1 MPIFSGTIK
10 YKGNSNHKAGETRE
24 LTAGVNDA
32 QFARIF
38 GVDNT
43 LKQPSNS
50 GQIAVID
57 LEKQET
63 IYISENEMTRID
75 ELTYLRKHTSEIT
88 SWFLAGNYLWTK
100 HRDEMLG
107 LYHRI
112 MHDGEPKN
120 MLDNKEL
127 EILVQAYL
135 GAMDEKSAN
144 AFLRVNKT
152 DYGDEPAF
160 VDTISRHVR
169 PKYFTR
175 ELTVRGIQLKPII
188 KVVSVEADKDT
199 KRVNVKTKI
208 ILEANDIVG
217 SVGAL
222 KKKFEK
228 QKKAFQTFKNTVV
241 PNVLGRMGE
250 ETTAYELRMEDNN
263 DRIPASAF
271 THLDADMDDHA
282 ADTFKTLQ
290 EALTSEMD
298 NYFADDDDMPKI
310 NLATAFSKIWE
321 ELGLQAGDMSRSGLN
336 DDALV
341 AYANGEIS
349 AKEYMNINKDAFIK
363 KFQKVLSERFSK
375 YASPEAF
382 ANRALEI
389 YADDLHITD
398 LNRAEWQSKVQ
409 AIAEQVLSS
418 YAEGFKQNTN
428 LSELQTAYSEDNNA
442 HDQAI
447 MTAIKEAM
455 ANQFDLAKEA
465 DKKTIDKIFN
475 QLGTALYDHAEEV
488 YADYKLDKGIPVEG
502 DDQFLFSDFV
512 DQNAEQLWLEYCDQ
526 FGYEDANANIEKFV
540 NSLDDR
546 MKAFFDENFD
556 WAKLNNKLMM
566 NLVQGL
572 SMPPYNKVPFN
583 KWLDLLKEKI
593 GNDFNKL
600 LEYGSE
606 GNNGVEKFAEDFG
619 QNLMQSKDEKAIK
632 DAALAAFESYLTES
646 SVTLADFT
654 QTTGMSLEGA
664 VEEALNKHADVID
677 ASEDFAKEIQSN
689 DAMQNDLFEEFI
701 QRYEDIAEEQAMQD
715 GADAEEV
722 PEDVQRNYLLT
733 QLSDTLDDMLS
744 ANQNMP
750 ELFKPAN
757 GASADAVLEAEA
769 DRLLEES
776 GADVLEWYKNRTFDA
791 KKAQPILQGYVNKIE
806 DYANEKAVEK
816 LKEGGFEPKLAA
828 VAHYP
833 ADTMALANG
842 RMEADAFAEAH
853 PDAVGKE

>member
-10 YKGNSNHKAGETRE
+10 YKGNSHHKAGETRE

-38 GVDNT
+38 GVENT

-63 IYISENEMTRID
+63 IYISENEMTRVD
-75 ELTYLRKHTSEIT
+75 ELSYLRKHASAIT

-112 MHDGEPKN
+112 MHDGEAKN
-120 MLDNKEL
+120 MFDNKEL
-127 EILVQAYL
+127 EILAQAYL
-135 GAMDEKSAN
+135 GEIDEKTAN
-144 AFLRVNKT
+144 ALLRVHKL
-152 DYGDEPAF
+152 DYGNEPAF
-160 VDTISRHVR
+160 ADTISRHVR
-169 PKYFTR
+169 PKFFTR
-175 ELTVRGIQLKPII
+175 ELTVRGIEMKPII
-188 KVVSVEADKDT
+188 KVVSVESDKST
-199 KRVNVKTKI
+199 KQVKVKTKV

-222 KKKFEK
+222 KKKFDK
-228 QKKAFQTFKNTVV
+228 QKQAFKTFKNTVV
-241 PNVLGRMGE
+241 PSVLSRMGE
-250 ETTAYELRMEDNN
+250 ETNTYELRMEDNDN
-263 DRIPASAF
+263 RIPASAF
-271 THLDADMDDHA
+271 THLDADMDDRA

-290 EALTSEMD
+290 DSLASEMD
-298 NYFADDDDMPKI
+298 NYFVDDDDMPKI

-321 ELGLQAGDMSRSGLN
+321 ELGLQAADMSRSGLN

-341 AYANGEIS
+341 AYANGEIN
-349 AKEYMNINKDAFIK
+349 AQQYMVLNKDAFIK

-375 YASPEAF
+375 YASPEAY

-389 YADDLHITD
+389 YGDDLHITA
-398 LNRAEWQSKVQ
+398 LNRTEWQAKTQ
-409 AIAEQVLSS
+409 AIAEKVLAS

-447 MTAIKEAM
+447 MTAIKEEM
-455 ANQFDLAKEA
+455 DKQFDLNGDA

-475 QLGTALYDHAEEV
+475 QLGEALYDHVAEVE
-488 YADYKLDKGIPVEG
+488 LEWRQEKGIPH
-502 DDQFLFSDFV
+502 DDETQYPGADFIS
-512 DQNAEQLWLEYCDQ
+512 QNAEQLWLEYFNQ
-526 FGYEDANANIEKFV
+526 FGVENPDGCIPKFV
-540 NSLDDR
+540 ASLDDR
-546 MKAFFDENFD
+546 IKKFCDDHFD
-556 WAKLNNKLMM
+556 WTALGSKMMM

-572 SMPPYNKVPFN
+572 SVSPYNKVPLN
-583 KWLDLLKEKI
+583 KWMDLIKEKI

-600 LEYGSE
+600 LEYGTE
-606 GNNGVEKFAEDFG
+606 DWGGTQKFVEDFG
-619 QNLMQSKDEKAIK
+619 QELMNAKDEKAIK
-632 DAALAAFESYLTES
+632 EATMAAFESYLNDA
-646 SVTLADFT
+646 SVTPADFT

-689 DAMQNDLFEEFI
+689 DAMQDDLFDEFV
-701 QRYEDIAEEQAMQD
+701 QLYENVAEDQLQE
-715 GADAEEV
+715 GADAEEI
-722 PEDVQRNYLLT
+722 PEDAQRDYLLT
-733 QLSDTLDDMLS
+733 QMSNTLDDMLS
-744 ANQNMP
+744 VNQNMP

-757 GASADAVLEAEA
+757 GQSADAVLEAEA
-769 DRLLEES
+769 DRLLQES
-776 GADVLEWYKNRTFDA
+776 GADVIEWYKNRTFDA
-791 KKAQPILQGYVNKIE
+791 KKAKPILQGYVNKIE
-806 DYANEKAVEK
+806 DYANEKTIEK
-816 LKEGGFEPKLAA
+816 LKEGDFEPKLSAI
-828 VAHYP
+828 VHYP
-833 ADTMALANG
+833 ADAMALANG

-853 PDAVGKE
+853 PDAVGNE